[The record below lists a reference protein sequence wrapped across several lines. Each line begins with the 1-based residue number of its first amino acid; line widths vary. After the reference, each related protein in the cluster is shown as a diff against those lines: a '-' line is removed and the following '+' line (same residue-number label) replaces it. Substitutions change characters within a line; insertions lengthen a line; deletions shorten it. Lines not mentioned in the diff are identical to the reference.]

1 MHINFKAILSLFVIF
16 AIIGLLLFTPKGQ
29 KITGNYTKPVG
40 SFVKTITGK
49 ITKGKIITNPGK
61 FDIFITGINPSSLDD
76 LEISVNGN
84 GFQGRLNYEVLSVL
98 DSGIK
103 FDDREID
110 IKVEGLIGTM
120 TFFRNNNL
128 KIEGKTTS
136 LKLNNMEIVNPDID
150 LLVVGEPISYE
161 VKDVKKDEL
170 LLSSVS
176 GSLRCS
182 QLTGGSLMLNGDQL
196 ELINFSGDIEQ
207 VNNSLTVTGQ
217 VDKMKLNGIDISK
230 N

>member
-16 AIIGLLLFTPKGQ
+16 AIVGLLLFTPKGQ

-40 SFVKTITGK
+40 SFLKTMTGK
-49 ITKGKIITNPGK
+49 ITKGKSITNIGK
-61 FDIFITGINPSSLDD
+61 FDISLTGVNPSSLND
-76 LEISVNGN
+76 LEIPVNGN

-98 DSGIK
+98 NSGIK

-110 IKVEGLIGTM
+110 MKVEGLIGVI
-120 TFFRNNNL
+120 TFFRNGNI
-128 KIEGKTTS
+128 KIDGKTTF
-136 LKLNNMEIVNPDID
+136 LKLNSMEIVNPDID

-170 LLSSVS
+170 VLSSVS

-182 QLTGGSLMLNGDQL
+182 QLTGGSLMLSGDQL
-196 ELINFSGDIEQ
+196 ELINFAGDIEQ